1 MKKSREKKSV
11 DKAIDQK
18 GNEVFVMAET
28 KSDANRIFNI
38 NEHNERMKLKSKELE
53 VKNKGQVDDMEL
65 SDVKLQLRKQMM
77 EELKNSRRG
86 G

>member
-28 KSDANRIFNI
+28 KSDASRIFNI